1 MFLKRERCIFRL
13 DRDSGQMTLTG
24 PGKNSF
30 PVMADIID
38 EIDREHPS
46 EAEVGAVIRA
56 GSAYAV
62 REPSRIVIER
72 SVTPMLISPRLF
84 LKSLLP
90 IYRSH
95 RKDMSSNLESRLLS

>member
-1 MFLKRERCIFRL
+1 
-13 DRDSGQMTLTG
+13 MTLTG

-62 REPSRIVIER
+62 REPSRIVIEKVR
-72 SVTPMLISPRLF
+72 DTYAYLAEIVPEKPLADIQVAQERHVVEP
-84 LKSLLP
+84 
-90 IYRSH
+90 
-95 RKDMSSNLESRLLS
+95 